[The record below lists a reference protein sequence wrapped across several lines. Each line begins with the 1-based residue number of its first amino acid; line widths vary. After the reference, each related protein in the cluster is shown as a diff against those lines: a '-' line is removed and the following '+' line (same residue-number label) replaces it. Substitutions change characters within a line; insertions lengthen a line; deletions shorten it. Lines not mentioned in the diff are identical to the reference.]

1 MEVVRQAWR
10 YVTAVAPLVA
20 IALACLA
27 GAVWSSSPAAAVAC
41 LVVAFLCCRLSW
53 RWWLAIPI
61 IAIAVATRAE
71 LLEKPVRESLAQ
83 PGSHFVEGSLI
94 VGRTTGA
101 FGDERFAWFRDG
113 EGEVKVVVPRALE
126 YTTGEVLAVRGK
138 FFVPSGERNPGNY
151 SQLDQ
156 WRRSGVS
163 GGLAI
168 REAESKGLRWQ
179 WGPFRLA
186 ERLRERLRE
195 GVTRGL
201 PDDSKGKEVILAMM
215 LGEKPPRDS
224 EVSRAFRESGA
235 MHVFAVSG
243 LHVTLVGTLC
253 WIVLMGL
260 PIPRRAGVILVII
273 SMITYAMITG
283 ARPSAVRATVMAICF
298 LGAFLVRRRPSL
310 FNALA
315 LSFILVVS
323 WAPSQ
328 VFDIG
333 FQLSYGVLASIGL
346 GVGMAYRFTGKI
358 AELDPLFPARLLGDW
373 GRRWMTVRR
382 YFASLAASSLA
393 AWLGSLPLMMWHF
406 GIVTPIAVFTS
417 MVLIPLTMV
426 ILGGAFLAAF
436 LGMFSATMGEWVNR
450 VNAGVATTA
459 YYSADAFSDVPG
471 GHWNSRQLIAADWVV
486 FDTADGGAAS
496 FLDVEGG
503 AMIDVGGR
511 RFFYRELRSILG
523 KWNAN
528 AETVV
533 VSHPDG
539 DHCGALPYLLD
550 RGGLKRAILPVENAL
565 SPSYR
570 EFLARANAGGCKV
583 EFGKPGTRYGLDDEV
598 WVEVIREGQ
607 PSSRGIAD
615 NRIMVVRVHWKG
627 WKILVTS
634 DLGLEDELAI
644 LESGVDLSA
653 DVILMGRHEWGV
665 SGQKQ
670 FLDATGAKVVITS
683 SGQYLPEEVLK
694 PEWVQMVRKAGYALF
709 NQAET
714 GAVLMDFSESAVVV
728 KSFLDPDQTIELQR

>member
-1 MEVVRQAWR
+1 M
-10 YVTAVAPLVA
+10 
-20 IALACLA
+20 
-27 GAVWSSSPAAAVAC
+27 
-41 LVVAFLCCRLSW
+41 
-53 RWWLAIPI
+53 
-61 IAIAVATRAE
+61 IAIAIATRAE

-83 PGSHFVEGSLI
+83 PGSHFVEGSVI
-94 VGRTTGA
+94 VGSLTGT
-101 FGDERFAWFRDG
+101 FGDDRFGWFRDE
-113 EGEVKVVVPRALE
+113 EGEVKVIIPRAVD
-126 YTTGEVLAVRGK
+126 YRTGEALEVSGK
-138 FFVPSGERNPGNY
+138 FFVPPSERNPGNY

-156 WRRSGVS
+156 WRRSGVH

-186 ERLRERLRE
+186 ERLRAQLRE
-195 GVTRGL
+195 SITRGL
-201 PDDSKGKEVILAMM
+201 PEESKGREVILAMM

-253 WIVLMGL
+253 WFVLMGL
-260 PIPRRAGVILVII
+260 PIPRRVGVLLVIL
-273 SMITYAMITG
+273 SMVTYAMVTG

-323 WAPSQ
+323 WAPAQ

-346 GVGMAYRFTGKI
+346 GVGLAYRFTGKI
-358 AELDPLFPARLLGDW
+358 AELDSFFPARLMSDW

-393 AWLGSLPLMMWHF
+393 AWLGSLPLMIGHF
-406 GIVTPIAVFTS
+406 GIVTPVAVLTS

-426 ILGGAFLAAF
+426 ILGCAFLAAF
-436 LGMFSATMGEWVNR
+436 LGVFAIAVGEWTNR
-450 VNAGVATTA
+450 VNAGVAASA
-459 YYSADAFSDVPG
+459 YYSAEAFSKVPG
-471 GHWNSRQLIAADWVV
+471 GHWNARKLIAADWVM

-496 FLDVEGG
+496 YLNVGGG

-511 RFFYRELRSILG
+511 QFFYNELRSILG

-528 AETVV
+528 LETVV

-539 DHCGALPYLLD
+539 DHCGALPYLLN

-570 EFLARANAGGCKV
+570 EFLDRSEAGGCDV
-583 EFGKPGTRYGLDDEV
+583 EFGKVGERYALDDEV

-607 PSSRGIAD
+607 PRSRGIAD
-615 NRIMVVRVHWKG
+615 NRMMVVRVHWKG

-634 DLGLEDELAI
+634 DLGMVDELAI
-644 LESGVDLSA
+644 LESGVDLAA
-653 DVILMGRHEWGV
+653 DVILMGRHGWGV

-670 FLDATGAKVVITS
+670 FLDATGARVVITS
-683 SGQYLPEEVLK
+683 SGQHLPEEMPK
-694 PEWVQMVRKAGYALF
+694 PEWVHMVRGAGYFLF

-714 GAVLMDFSESAVVV
+714 GAVLMDFSEDALSVR
-728 KSFLDPDQTIELQR
+728 SFLDPDQNIELQR

>member
-10 YVTAVAPLVA
+10 DITAVAPLVA

-27 GAVWSSSPAAAVAC
+27 GALWSTSPAAAMTCHIA
-41 LVVAFLCCRLSW
+41 AFLFCRFSW

-61 IAIAVATRAE
+61 FAIAVATRAE

-94 VGRTTGA
+94 VGTPTGA
-101 FGDERFAWFRDG
+101 FGDERFGWFRDG
-113 EGEVKVVVPRALE
+113 EGEVKVIISRALD
-126 YTTGEVLAVRGK
+126 YTTGEVLEIRGK
-138 FFVPSGERNPGNY
+138 FFVPLGERNPGNY

-156 WRRSGVS
+156 MRRSGVS
-163 GGLAI
+163 GGLVI
-168 REAESKGLRWQ
+168 REAKLKGLRWQ

-195 GVTRGL
+195 GITQGL
-201 PDDSKGKEVILAMM
+201 RHDSKGKEVILAMM

-253 WIVLMGL
+253 WFVLMGL
-260 PIPRRAGVILVII
+260 PIPRRVGVILVII
-273 SMITYAMITG
+273 SMITYAMVTG

-315 LSFILVVS
+315 LSFILVIS

-346 GVGMAYRFTGKI
+346 GVGLAYRFTGKI
-358 AELDPLFPARLLGDW
+358 AELDPLFPSRLMSDG

-393 AWLGSLPLMMWHF
+393 AWLGSLPLMAWHF
-406 GIVTPIAVFTS
+406 GIVTPIAVLTS
-417 MVLIPLTMV
+417 LVLIPLTMV
-426 ILGGAFLAAF
+426 ILGGAFLAVF
-436 LGMFSATMGEWVNR
+436 LGMFSSTMGAWINR
-450 VNAGVATTA
+450 MNDGVATMA
-459 YYSADAFSDVPG
+459 YYSAAAFSEVPG
-471 GHWNSRQLIAADWVV
+471 GHWNSRKLIAADWVV

-511 RFFYRELRSILG
+511 QFFYRELRSILG
-523 KWNAN
+523 RWNAN
-528 AETVV
+528 VETVV

-539 DHCGALPYLLD
+539 EHCGALPYLLD
-550 RGGLKRAILPVENAL
+550 RGGLKRAILPVEKAL

-570 EFLARANAGGCKV
+570 DFLARSNAGGCELEV
-583 EFGKPGTRYGLDDEV
+583 GKIGERYSLDDDV

-607 PSSRGIAD
+607 SSSRGIAD
-615 NRIMVVRVHWKG
+615 NRIMVVRVHWNG

-644 LESGVDLSA
+644 LESKIDLAA

-670 FLDATGAKVVITS
+670 FLDATGAQVVITS
-683 SGQYLPEEVLK
+683 SGHYLPNEMPNPK
-694 PEWVQMVRKAGYALF
+694 WVGMVRDAGYALF

-714 GAVLMDFSESAVVV
+714 GAVLMDFLEDSLVV
-728 KSFLDPDQTIELQR
+728 KSFLDPDQKIELQR

>member
-1 MEVVRQAWR
+1 MDVVRQAWR

-20 IALACLA
+20 IALACLS
-27 GAVWSSSPAAAVAC
+27 GALWSSSPAAAAACQVA
-41 LVVAFLCCRLSW
+41 AFILCRLSW
-53 RWWLAIPI
+53 RWWVAIPI
-61 IAIAVATRAE
+61 ISVAIATRAE
-71 LLEKPVRESLAQ
+71 LLEKPVRESLSQ
-83 PGSHFVEGSLI
+83 PGSRFVQGSMI
-94 VGRTTGA
+94 VGRPAGPFSDDR
-101 FGDERFAWFRDG
+101 FGWFRDG
-113 EGEVKVVVPRALE
+113 ESEVKVMIPRALE
-126 YTTGEVLAVRGK
+126 YRTGEILEVRGK
-138 FFVPSGERNPGNY
+138 FFVPSGERNPGNF

-156 WRRSGVS
+156 WRREGVF
-163 GGLAI
+163 GGLVI
-168 REAESKGLRWQ
+168 REAESRGLRWQ
-179 WGPFRLA
+179 WGVFRLA
-186 ERLRERLRE
+186 ERFRERLRE
-195 GVTRGL
+195 GITRGL

-253 WIVLMGL
+253 WLVLMGL
-260 PIPRRAGVILVII
+260 PVPRRIGVVLVIL
-273 SMITYAMITG
+273 SMVSYAMVTG

-323 WAPSQ
+323 WSPAQ
-328 VFDIG
+328 IFDIG

-346 GVGMAYRFTGKI
+346 GVGLAYRLTGRI
-358 AELDPLFPARLLGDW
+358 AELDEFFPSRLMSDW
-373 GRRWMTVRR
+373 GRRWMSVRR
-382 YFASLAASSLA
+382 YFASLAASSVA
-393 AWLGSLPLMMWHF
+393 AWLGSLPLMIWHF
-406 GIVTPIAVFTS
+406 GMVTPVAVLTS

-426 ILGGAFLAAF
+426 ILGGAFIAAF
-436 LGMFSATMGEWVNR
+436 LGMFSSTVGEWSNR
-450 VNAGVATTA
+450 ANAGVAETA
-459 YYSADAFSDVPG
+459 YYSAELFSDIPG
-471 GHWNSRQLIAADWVV
+471 GHWHSRKLIDADWVV

-496 FLDVEGG
+496 FLDVDGG

-511 RFFYRELRSILG
+511 QFFYRELRSILG
-523 KWNAN
+523 NWNAN
-528 AETVV
+528 VETVV

-539 DHCGALPYLLD
+539 DHCGALPDLLS
-550 RGGLKRAILPVENAL
+550 RGGLERAILPSEDAL

-570 EFLARANAGGCKV
+570 EFLERAGTSGCEV
-583 EFGKPGTRYGLDDEV
+583 EFGRVGGRYSLDDDV
-598 WVEVIREGQ
+598 WVEVVREGL
-607 PSSRGIAD
+607 PSIRVIAD
-615 NRIMVVRVHWKG
+615 NRMMVVRVHWKG

-634 DLGLEDELAI
+634 DLGLEDELEL

-670 FLDATGAKVVITS
+670 FLDATGARVVITS
-683 SGQYLPEEVLK
+683 SAQNLPHEMPK
-694 PEWVQMVRKAGYALF
+694 PEWVKMVKNSGQALF

-714 GAVLMDFSESAVVV
+714 GAVSLDFSEDLLVV